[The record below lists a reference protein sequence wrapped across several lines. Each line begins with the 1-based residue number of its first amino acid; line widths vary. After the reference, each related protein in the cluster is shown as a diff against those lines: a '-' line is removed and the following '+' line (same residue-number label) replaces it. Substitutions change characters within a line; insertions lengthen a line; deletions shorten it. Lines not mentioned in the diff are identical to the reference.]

1 MARTRGSK
9 NQDYAVERM
18 RLAGRVRE
26 FVAGDGSVSSS
37 LREMAAAARTS
48 VATLKHYFKNR
59 QGVLAGA
66 LESIQMESAP
76 HIAEASMVFEKNVRR
91 SLKNTLHDFAQGWVR
106 HRVGRFIGFGLAA
119 GLSERS
125 LGPVFVER
133 ILEPTLQLM
142 ELKLR
147 RHAEL
152 GAIAIRDCRHAS
164 LALLGP
170 IFLALLHQ
178 HELSGAS
185 CRPLDIEGLID
196 QHVNAFLRAWPA
208 L

>member
-9 NQDYAVERM
+9 NQDYSVERM

-26 FVAGDGSVSSS
+26 FVAGEGSVSSS
-37 LREMAAAARTS
+37 LREMAGASHTS

-76 HIAEASMVFEKNVRR
+76 HIAEASLVLERNVRR
-91 SLKNTLHDFAQGWVR
+91 SLQNTLHEFAQVWVR
-106 HRVGRFIGFGLAA
+106 YRVGRFIGFGLAA

-125 LGPVFVER
+125 LGPVFVQR

-142 ELKLR
+142 ETKLR

-152 GAIAIRDCRHAS
+152 GAIAIRDPRHAS

-178 HELSGAS
+178 HELGGSS
-185 CRPLDIEGLID
+185 CRPLSLKKFID
-196 QHVNAFLRAWPA
+196 HHVNAFLRAWPA
-208 L
+208 T